1 MKYCRI
7 WVFAIAI
14 LLFSMHGTAHGQDKA
29 DVRAVDGVEA
39 LAELLKDRGV
49 ITPQDAAAFKQAYHK
64 EKPDQGLTALVALL
78 KERNVLK
85 AEDAAQF
92 VQRYGGKPVGEAP
105 AQGVSIAADIR
116 SKEYI
121 EKVTTSAAEEIKK
134 DLHAQVHKEVR
145 EEVAKEMKKE
155 QATFAQAVPEW
166 TKRIRWGGDIRLRYE
181 NDRFDKNNAPDVFK
195 PSDPTSL
202 MNTTVD
208 KNVYRYRAR
217 LEVAA
222 KVNDTTDA
230 TFRLATGN
238 ETNPVSTNTALG
250 NNLNKDKFLLD
261 LAYLKMQPWQPFTV
275 YAGRM
280 PNPWFSSELVWDR
293 DLGFDGVA
301 LTFQKT
307 FKESWSPFLTV
318 GAFPLQEV
326 EYSSTVKYL
335 TAAQVGLE
343 RKSERGIGFKVGMAY
358 YDFHNI
364 TGVLNEPNSTARDWT
379 APGYQQKGN
388 TLFDIS
394 NTPGATSKLAYAS
407 EFKEW
412 NVTAALDINF
422 WNPYRITFMADYV
435 KNLGHDLAE
444 VRSRAGPQVPSE
456 DAKGYQ
462 FGMTVGYPEVRDS
475 AQWRLSLHYRYLES
489 DAVVD
494 AYTDSDFH
502 LGGTNAKGWIM
513 GAEYGLMKNV
523 WLAFRWYTAN
533 EISGAPLAIDVFQA
547 DLNARF

>member
-1 MKYCRI
+1 MLS
-7 WVFAIAI
+7 AAI
-14 LLFSMHGTAHGQDKA
+14 LLFFMSGAASSQEKQN
-29 DVRAVDGVEA
+29 VIEINGVEA

-64 EKPDQGLTALVALL
+64 EKTDQGLTALVELL
-78 KERNVLK
+78 KEKKILK
-85 AEDAAQF
+85 AEDAANF
-92 VQRYGGKPVGEAP
+92 VQRYGGKPLGEAG
-105 AQGVSIAADIR
+105 AKGVSIAADVR
-116 SKEYI
+116 NKEYI
-121 EKVTTSAAEEIKK
+121 EKVTTSAAQEIRK
-134 DLHAQVHKEVR
+134 DLREQVHKEVR
-145 EEVAKEMKKE
+145 EEVAREVKKE
-155 QATFAQAVPEW
+155 QATFAKAVPEW

-208 KNVYRYRAR
+208 KNVYRYRVR

-222 KVNDTTDA
+222 KVNDATDA

-261 LAYLKMQPWQPFTV
+261 LAYLKTQPWKPFTL

-280 PNPWFSSELVWDR
+280 PNPWFSSDLVWDR

-301 LTFQKT
+301 LNLQKT
-307 FKESWSPFLTV
+307 FKESWTPFLTV

-326 EYSSTVKYL
+326 EYSSTMKYL
-335 TAAQVGLE
+335 MAAQVGLE
-343 RKSERGIGFKVGMAY
+343 KKSERGVGFKLGMAY

-364 TGVLNEPNSTARDWT
+364 TGVLNEYNSTMKDWT

-422 WNPYRITFMADYV
+422 WNPYRITFLADYV
-435 KNLGHDLAE
+435 KNIGHDLAE
-444 VRSRAGPQVPSE
+444 VRGRAGPDVPSQ

-462 FGMTVGYPEVRDS
+462 FGMTVGYPEVRDF
-475 AQWRLSLHYRYLES
+475 AQWRLALHYKYLEA

-513 GAEYGLMKNV
+513 GAEFGLMKNV
-523 WLAFRWYTAN
+523 WLAFRWFTAN
-533 EISGAPLAIDVFQA
+533 EIVGAPLAIDVFQA
-547 DLNARF
+547 DVNARF